1 MPTITLPDGSTR
13 SFDGTT
19 SAAAIALDISEGLA
33 SCAIGARIN
42 GELCDLNT
50 SISDDA
56 DVKIVTARKGEKES
70 DPDALMMI
78 RHSCAHVMAEAIQRV
93 RPEAQLAYGPAIE
106 TGFYYDIAFDDAS
119 PLTLPVFLLI

>member
-19 SAAAIALDISEGLA
+19 SAEAIALDISEGLA

-50 SISDDA
+50 PISDDA
-56 DVKIVTARKGEKES
+56 DVKIVTARKGEK
-70 DPDALMMI
+70 D
-78 RHSCAHVMAEAIQRV
+78 R
-93 RPEAQLAYGPAIE
+93 
-106 TGFYYDIAFDDAS
+106 
-119 PLTLPVFLLI
+119 